1 MKNILLKSALILVGV
16 SITVIGVI
24 AAVEAATPNARV
36 TISAVTTTVTVAP
49 NAVVPAFSTVLRP
62 TTTITDANYSGNN
75 PGVTT
80 VTVAPNASIPSN
92 PAIPAPTTT
101 VIATK

>member
-16 SITVIGVI
+16 SIMVIGGI
-24 AAVEAATPNARV
+24 AAVEAATPNAGV
-36 TISAVTTTVTVAP
+36 TTSAVT
-49 NAVVPAFSTVLRP
+49 
-62 TTTITDANYSGNN
+62 
-75 PGVTT
+75 TT

-101 VIATK
+101 VIATKIIFKSLLFTQLEKRVMGRLFPMTLFY